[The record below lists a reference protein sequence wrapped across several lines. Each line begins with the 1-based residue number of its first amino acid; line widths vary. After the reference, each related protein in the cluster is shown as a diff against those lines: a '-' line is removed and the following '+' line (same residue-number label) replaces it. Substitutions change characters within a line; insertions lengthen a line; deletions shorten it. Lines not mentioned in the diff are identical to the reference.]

1 MKESEAREDD
11 FRRGE
16 RQVSRHSGADIAHRR
31 PGIERRHVHLGAPDG
46 RRRPG
51 MPHRLGWAGRRTED
65 RVFRKSSVNTG
76 GMTVNEEIEAATK
89 RVLKAM
95 EAFEES
101 KTLDTA
107 H

>member
-1 MKESEAREDD
+1 M
-11 FRRGE
+11 
-16 RQVSRHSGADIAHRR
+16 
-31 PGIERRHVHLGAPDG
+31 
-46 RRRPG
+46 
-51 MPHRLGWAGRRTED
+51 
-65 RVFRKSSVNTG
+65 
-76 GMTVNEEIEAATK
+76 NEEIEAATK